1 MNIDSSTVDINEI
14 EKFSRMSEEWWDEF
28 GKFKALHQIN
38 PLRIEY
44 IISKIKNYID
54 INDSKDLPLNGLS
67 ILDIGCG
74 GGLLS
79 EPISRLGA
87 DVIGIDA
94 GEENIKIAK
103 AHAEQNNLSISYI
116 HTTAETL
123 SKEGRQFD
131 VVLAMEI
138 IEHVADV
145 ELFLHS
151 IAKLVKNNG
160 ILFVS
165 TLNKTLKAYALA
177 ILGAEYLLKWVP
189 VGTHEWE
196 KFLTPAQTDKYL
208 RENNFELQHLQGI
221 SFNPISRKWY
231 FSEDIKVNYML
242 CARKI

>member
-1 MNIDSSTVDINEI
+1 MNIDSSTVDINEV

-28 GKFKALHQIN
+28 GKFKPLHQIN

-44 IISKIKNYID
+44 IIYKIKNYIG
-54 INDSKDLPLNGLS
+54 INDSKEYPLKGLS

-79 EPISRLGA
+79 EPMARLGA
-87 DVIGIDA
+87 DVIAVDA
-94 GEENIKIAK
+94 SEENIKIAK
-103 AHAEQNNLSISYI
+103 IHAERNNLNISYI
-116 HTTAETL
+116 HTTAEEL
-123 SKEGRQFD
+123 VKEQKQFD

-138 IEHVADV
+138 VEHVANV

-151 IAKLVKNNG
+151 TAKLVKNNG
-160 ILFVS
+160 MLFVS
-165 TLNKTLKAYALA
+165 TLNKTLKAYTLA

-196 KFLTPAQTDKYL
+196 KFLTPAQINKYL
-208 RENNFELQHLQGI
+208 RENNFDLQHLQGI
-221 SFNPISRKWY
+221 SFNPVNRKWY

-242 CARKI
+242 CATKI